1 VKLALNSR
9 PSNTCA
15 ASPIDSREQGPT
27 HYTYKMVSCCYNWK
41 KRVIKKGNSVTPPW
55 PNNFSIYGTQL
66 YRSTIS
72 LAGPRVGPA
81 ITTATT
87 TNRII
92 DQRSRPKLSAP
103 ILHTNGKVANMIVEL
118 LVASFCFSC
127 TFWFANY
134 PSFLHVTDSTFAVLL
149 KIYLHTNRRQENRST
164 KFVNHF
170 MKSWTAT
177 YRSNWLEDI
186 HKEAYGELTVFFHF
200 CWGS

>member
-1 VKLALNSR
+1 
-9 PSNTCA
+9 
-15 ASPIDSREQGPT
+15 
-27 HYTYKMVSCCYNWK
+27 MSCCYKWK
-41 KRVIKKGNSVTPPW
+41 KRVNKKGNSVTPPRH
-55 PNNFSIYGTQL
+55 NNFSIYGTQL

-81 ITTATT
+81 ITT

-103 ILHTNGKVANMIVEL
+103 ILHTNGKLASMIVEL

-134 PSFLHVTDSTFAVLL
+134 RSFLHVTDSTFAVLL

-170 MKSWTAT
+170 VKSWTAT
-177 YRSNWLEDI
+177 YRSIWLEEID
-186 HKEAYGELTVFFHF
+186 KEAYGELKVFFHF
-200 CWGS
+200 CLGRAKNCQKATVVFY

>member
-1 VKLALNSR
+1 MKLVLNSR
-9 PSNTCA
+9 PSNTCT

-27 HYTYKMVSCCYNWK
+27 YCSNKMMSCCYNWK
-41 KRVIKKGNSVTPPW
+41 KRVNKKGNSVTPPRH
-55 PNNFSIYGTQL
+55 NNFSIYGTQL

-81 ITTATT
+81 ITTTA
-87 TNRII
+87 NRII

-103 ILHTNGKVANMIVEL
+103 ILHTNGKFANMIVEL

-134 PSFLHVTDSTFAVLL
+134 PSFLHVTGSTFAVLL

-170 MKSWTAT
+170 MKS
-177 YRSNWLEDI
+177 
-186 HKEAYGELTVFFHF
+186 
-200 CWGS
+200 